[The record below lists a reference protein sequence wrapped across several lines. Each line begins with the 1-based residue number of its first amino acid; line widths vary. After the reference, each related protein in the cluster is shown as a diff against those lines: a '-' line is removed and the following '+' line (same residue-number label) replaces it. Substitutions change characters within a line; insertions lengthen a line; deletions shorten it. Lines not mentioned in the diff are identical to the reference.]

1 MLAQNSNA
9 KITIRLKK
17 IQLGKTRNSR
27 KPKNGYIRK
36 NVDIP
41 FLKSNK
47 KRAKQEYMPFYKAN
61 AQILFMAKTYNIEVN
76 AC

>member
-1 MLAQNSNA
+1 MV
-9 KITIRLKK
+9 
-17 IQLGKTRNSR
+17 
-27 KPKNGYIRK
+27 IRK